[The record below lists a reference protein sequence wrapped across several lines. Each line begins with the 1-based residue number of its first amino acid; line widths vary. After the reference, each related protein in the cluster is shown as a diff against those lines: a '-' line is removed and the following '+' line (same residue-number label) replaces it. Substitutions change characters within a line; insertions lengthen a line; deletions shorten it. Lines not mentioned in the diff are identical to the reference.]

1 MPSMMDNLHSKE
13 PKMTNAEFVNL
24 FHGSHYDSE
33 SKSLHWDNDGEKV
46 KVLLDANGRVLDAEV
61 SYETDD
67 GSWTSWK
74 SIPASFCKM
83 VADGL
88 DKASELGIAF
98 EDLSRV
104 ILDSDLKTV
113 VLC

>member
-1 MPSMMDNLHSKE
+1 
-13 PKMTNAEFVNL
+13 MTNAEFVNL
-24 FHGSHYDSE
+24 FYGIYYDAQNE
-33 SKSLHWDNDGEKV
+33 SLHWDNDGEKV
-46 KVLLDANGRVLDAEV
+46 RVLLDADGHVFDAEV

-67 GSWTSWK
+67 GSWTDWK

-83 VADGL
+83 VDDGL
-88 DKASELGIAF
+88 DKARELGIAL

-104 ILDSDLKTV
+104 ILDNDHKTV

>member
-1 MPSMMDNLHSKE
+1 
-13 PKMTNAEFVNL
+13 MTNAEFVNL
-24 FHGSHYDSE
+24 FYGIHYDARNQ
-33 SKSLHWDNDGEKV
+33 SLHWDNDGEKV
-46 KVLLDANGRVLDAEV
+46 RVLLDIDGRVFDAEV

-74 SIPASFCKM
+74 PLPLLFGKM
-83 VADGL
+83 VDDGL
-88 DKASELGIAF
+88 AKASELGIAL

-104 ILDSDLKTV
+104 ILDNDLETV